1 MSKKTKL
8 YFCLLF
14 WILAGIQVGINEM
27 MKPDDTI
34 IEAFSHNENMKVQS
48 KLKQYGLLKQE
59 FTSKYQ
65 KETFLKE
72 AAQRLGIT
80 EGYTMKNSSQQE
92 VDKTQLSMKGKYAD
106 TILQIS
112 STKSEQEEEK
122 NFFIVQIDLKENI
135 GDIFYYKEKV
145 EDLLKAYHIKKSPQ
159 LSISGRVSGE
169 LSRKEK
175 DAFVKDLLKELKGK
189 IVIQHKQE
197 ELYTVYGYTKKIKN
211 YTMVN
216 GKKINFNIAFSYDEE
231 KEETC
236 LYLASPILSIDY

>member
-27 MKPDDTI
+27 MKPNDTI
-34 IEAFSHNENMKVQS
+34 IEAFSHNENMKIQS

-59 FTSKYQ
+59 FTSRYQ

-106 TILQIS
+106 TILQVS

-122 NFFIVQIDLKENI
+122 NFFIVQIDLKEME
-135 GDIFYYKEKV
+135 KERAEAV
-145 EDLLKAYHIKKSPQ
+145 KKSCA
-159 LSISGRVSGE
+159 RVFQALRIDVNSEFEVLYAFLEKLPEVLAPNARVAILTFHSGE
-169 LSRKEK
+169 DRLVKRSFKQLQDAGIYREICKDVIRPSAEECARNSRAKS
-175 DAFVKDLLKELKGK
+175 
-189 IVIQHKQE
+189 
-197 ELYTVYGYTKKIKN
+197 TKMRWAIR
-211 YTMVN
+211 
-216 GKKINFNIAFSYDEE
+216 A
-231 KEETC
+231 
-236 LYLASPILSIDY
+236 